1 MTYRPPIAD
10 MLFLLHDVFDFTH
23 EDLDAETSEAILD
36 EAAKL
41 ASEVLAP
48 LNRKGDTQGAV
59 LRDGAVK
66 TADGFKEAYAQYRD
80 GGWNAVPFDPDYG
93 GQGLP
98 YAIAFPVQEMWQAA
112 NMSFG
117 LCPLLN
123 QGAVEAI
130 HQHGS
135 QDLKDQYLEKLISGE
150 WTGTMNLTEPQAGS
164 DLGLLK
170 TKAEPAGG
178 AYKVTGQKIYITYGD
193 HDMADNIIHLVL
205 ARLPDAPEDVKG
217 ISLFLVPKI
226 LPDGSNNTLEPIGL
240 EHKLGIHASPTC
252 TMQFDGA
259 IGYLIGEAHQGLKYM
274 FTMMNNARLSVGLQ
288 GVAVADAAYQ
298 HAAHYGADRVQG
310 KDFKDGERVSI
321 DQHPDVKRN
330 LLTMRSQIEAGRAL
344 VMQAALGLDAGD
356 TALVD
361 LLTPIVK
368 SWCTDMAVEVTSI
381 GVQIHGGMGFIEETG
396 AAQFLRDAR
405 ILPIYEG
412 TNGIQAADLIF
423 RKVLRDG
430 GAVAFDYID
439 THIAPY
445 LADEAKA
452 LKEALEALLA
462 DGKNLERL
470 AFAAQPLLKAF
481 GIIAGG
487 ALLARSVS
495 ALTDQPF
502 AKNKR
507 ETADFYAKHILPLAS
522 GYLVSA
528 QSL

>member
-1 MTYRPPIAD
+1 
-10 MLFLLHDVFDFTH
+10 
-23 EDLDAETSEAILD
+23 
-36 EAAKL
+36 
-41 ASEVLAP
+41 
-48 LNRKGDTQGAV
+48 
-59 LRDGAVK
+59 
-66 TADGFKEAYAQYRD
+66 
-80 GGWNAVPFDPDYG
+80 
-93 GQGLP
+93 
-98 YAIAFPVQEMWQAA
+98 
-112 NMSFG
+112 
-117 LCPLLN
+117 
-123 QGAVEAI
+123 
-130 HQHGS
+130 
-135 QDLKDQYLEKLISGE
+135 
-150 WTGTMNLTEPQAGS
+150 
-164 DLGLLK
+164 
-170 TKAEPAGG
+170 
-178 AYKVTGQKIYITYGD
+178 
-193 HDMADNIIHLVL
+193 
-205 ARLPDAPEDVKG
+205 
-217 ISLFLVPKI
+217 
-226 LPDGSNNTLEPIGL
+226 
-240 EHKLGIHASPTC
+240 
-252 TMQFDGA
+252 MQFDGA

-274 FTMMNNARLSVGLQ
+274 LTMMNNARLSVGLQ

-298 HAAHYGADRVQG
+298 HAAHYAADRVQG

-405 ILPIYEG
+405 ILPIGEG

-470 AFAAQPLLKAF
+470 TAAQPLLKAF

-507 ETADFYAKHILPLAS
+507 ETADFFAS
-522 GYLVSA
+522 ISCRWRVGIW
-528 QSL
+528 